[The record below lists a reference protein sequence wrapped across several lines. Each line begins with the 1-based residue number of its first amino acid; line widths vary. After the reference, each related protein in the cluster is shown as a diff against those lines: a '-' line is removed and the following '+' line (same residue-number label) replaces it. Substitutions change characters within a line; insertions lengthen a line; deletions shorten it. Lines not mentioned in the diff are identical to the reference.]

1 MQHLITMPKSL
12 GGSKAER
19 KARIQT
25 NGQTAM
31 IDTADMLRV
40 TGMKPMELLHTMP
53 EFHLTARLAKAER
66 DWPEIQKAYAKSPEL
81 FEALAIAGGP
91 ASQLILSLVQ
101 TNRTPADAV
110 AAMDTRLVKH
120 LVQAHCAADE
130 TAATEEKEDQAV
142 CTACGTHGAR
152 LRCSACKE
160 MACITVLYCTKECQL
175 ADWKARHK
183 KVCCKTRLPKASADS
198 LKTLMAPEEV
208 GVAAK
213 VALLQGVMEA
223 CANVH

>member
-1 MQHLITMPKSL
+1 MQHSISLPKSL
-12 GGSKAER
+12 GGSKSDR
-19 KARIQT
+19 KARVQT
-25 NGQTAM
+25 NGETAW

-40 TGMKPMELLHTMP
+40 TGMKPMELQHTLP
-53 EFHLTARLAKAER
+53 EFHLTARLAKAAR
-66 DWPEIQKAYAKSPEL
+66 DWPEIQKAYAKSPAL
-81 FEALAIAGGP
+81 FEAIAITGGP
-91 ASQLILSLVQ
+91 ESELILSLVK
-101 TNRTPADAV
+101 TGRTPADAV
-110 AAMDTRLVKH
+110 ASMDTRLVEH
-120 LVQAHCAADE
+120 LAHCAAGHTASVE
-130 TAATEEKEDQAV
+130 TEKEEAV
-142 CTACGTHGAR
+142 CASCGTRGAR

-183 KVCCKTRLPKASADS
+183 KVCCKTRLPKANADS

>member
-1 MQHLITMPKSL
+1 MQHNITLPKSL
-12 GGSKAER
+12 GGSKTDR
-19 KARIQT
+19 KARVQT
-25 NGQTAM
+25 NGETAW

-40 TGMKPMELLHTMP
+40 TGMKPMELLHTLP
-53 EFHLTARLAKAER
+53 EFHLTARLAKAAR
-66 DWPEIQKAYAKSPEL
+66 DWPEIQKAYAKSPAL
-81 FEALAIAGGP
+81 FEAIAIAGGP
-91 ASQLILSLVQ
+91 ESELILSLVK

-110 AAMDTRLVKH
+110 ASMDTRLVEH
-120 LVQAHCAADE
+120 LAQCAVGTTAPVE
-130 TAATEEKEDQAV
+130 TEMEEAV
-142 CTACGTHGAR
+142 CASCGTRGAR

-183 KVCCKTRLPKASADS
+183 KVCCKTRLPKANADS

>member
-1 MQHLITMPKSL
+1 MSGPREVRAPRGNQLTCKGWVQEAALRMLMNNLDPDV
-12 GGSKAER
+12 AER
-19 KARIQT
+19 PQDLVVYGGTGKA
-25 NGQTAM
+25 A
-31 IDTADMLRV
+31 
-40 TGMKPMELLHTMP
+40 
-53 EFHLTARLAKAER
+53 R
-66 DWPEIQKAYAKSPEL
+66 DWPEILKAYAKSPAL
-81 FEALAIAGGP
+81 FDAMAIAGGP
-91 ASQLILSLVQ
+91 EAELILSLVKSG
-101 TNRTPADAV
+101 RTPADAV
-110 AAMDTRLVKH
+110 ASMDTRLVEH
-120 LVQAHCAADE
+120 LAHCAAGHTAVE
-130 TAATEEKEDQAV
+130 TEKEEAV

-160 MACITVLYCTKECQL
+160 MACITVLDCTRECQL

-183 KVCCKTRLPKASADS
+183 KVCCKTRLPKANADS